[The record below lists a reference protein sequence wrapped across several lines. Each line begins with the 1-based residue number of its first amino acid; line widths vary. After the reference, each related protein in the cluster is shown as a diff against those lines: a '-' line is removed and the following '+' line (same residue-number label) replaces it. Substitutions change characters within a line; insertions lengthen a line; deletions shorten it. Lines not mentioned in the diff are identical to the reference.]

1 MNRIKEILKEKGY
14 SQKELAEG
22 IGKSVVSVSKYANGE
37 MPSSSTVNDIA
48 NFLGVEVDDLFKKE
62 DIKTYKAKY
71 EGELKIGEKV
81 IPCAVLDD
89 NTRVITATSV
99 FSAFDRPRRGR
110 STLRADQMPPF
121 LDAKNLQPFVDEQLR
136 EWTNLIY
143 YKDLNGTTR
152 TGYNCRILRSLC
164 KVYIDAK
171 NTGALAKNQEKLVP
185 IAESILYA
193 LADVGIV
200 ALIDEATGYDKV
212 KERGKDAL
220 QQFFAVALNEN
231 AGKWI
236 KTFDDGFFEM
246 IYRMRGWNWNNTT
259 KHPSVVGIWINDIV
273 YERLAPAIL
282 EELRKLNPKND
293 NGCRRYKHHQFLTTE
308 VGHPRLVTHI
318 ESVKAICRLSGYN
331 WERFMRNLDKAY
343 PKFYQQMSFD
353 FDEID

>member
-121 LDAKNLQPFVDEQLR
+121 TVGFSSSVDIGS
-136 EWTNLIY
+136 T
-143 YKDLNGTTR
+143 
-152 TGYNCRILRSLC
+152 
-164 KVYIDAK
+164 
-171 NTGALAKNQEKLVP
+171 
-185 IAESILYA
+185 
-193 LADVGIV
+193 
-200 ALIDEATGYDKV
+200 
-212 KERGKDAL
+212 
-220 QQFFAVALNEN
+220 
-231 AGKWI
+231 
-236 KTFDDGFFEM
+236 
-246 IYRMRGWNWNNTT
+246 
-259 KHPSVVGIWINDIV
+259 
-273 YERLAPAIL
+273 
-282 EELRKLNPKND
+282 
-293 NGCRRYKHHQFLTTE
+293 
-308 VGHPRLVTHI
+308 
-318 ESVKAICRLSGYN
+318 
-331 WERFMRNLDKAY
+331 
-343 PKFYQQMSFD
+343 
-353 FDEID
+353 